1 MLQKLRKIDPAA
13 IASDPRT
20 RRWGKRFAIFMAVI
34 GVLGFLVV
42 PPVLKSVLLSK
53 LGEALHRDVA
63 IDSISLNPYTL
74 TLSVSGVSVRDRVD
88 GKPGDEVFGFDKL
101 TVNAE
106 LASIAVAG
114 FVVKEIELVGPR
126 AKLVRLPDNRYNISD
141 LIPPPEEKKPEE
153 KSGLPRFSV
162 SNIQIRGGK
171 LSFDDRP
178 EGVQHEIADVNVRI
192 PFLSTLSY
200 YSDTYVEPHFSANIN
215 GAPLV
220 LNGKSRPFDDSLES
234 ELVLDLDNLQLAK
247 YLAYSPVDLPIKVLS
262 GALEG
267 DLRFRF
273 LQTKGQP
280 STLSL
285 GGKMALK
292 DLKVTEAGGAPLI
305 GLKRLEVAL
314 RDADLLKLAIGIE
327 RVALESPEID
337 VRIDKQG
344 VVNWLGLLPAS
355 PAAPAEAAPKKVDP
369 NAPTLQLLVDA
380 VAIQDGTVNLLD
392 QSTANEQKGSVRDIN
407 IEVNDF
413 DSSGRRLLGFAA
425 NWKVDAGDRLQVDQV
440 AIKDGRADLKKRE
453 VVVGE
458 IATLGARAK
467 MTRLRDG
474 TLQWFKAP
482 ALRAAKAAAKE
493 ADAPWLVTID
503 RARIENQSL
512 QFEDR
517 SFSPAANQTV
527 EIVSLLAENVSTKPE
542 SEAKLALR
550 MRVNKKGELAVDGTL
565 KPMLPQGELRLDVRD
580 IELLPMQPY
589 FSEFLNITVTRGQI
603 AAKGTVSLNPAKE
616 GVSAGYKG
624 DLTLGNFHT
633 VDKANSADFLKWKS
647 FYFGNI
653 DVRTQPLNIAVGEV
667 ALSDFYA
674 RVIISPEGK
683 LNLTQIA
690 RKDGKDEKGVENLA
704 GKAGE
709 AAAEKPAAPAA
720 EALADAEK
728 PAEVPVAAAKPA
740 KEVVPIKIGKV
751 TLQGGNIAITD
762 NFIKPNYSA
771 NLTKI
776 GGRVTGLSS
785 TEGSMADLELRGS
798 YDGLAPV
805 NITAK
810 LNPFAAKSYL
820 DLDAEVKG
828 VEMTG
833 FSTYSGRYA
842 GYAIER
848 GKLSLFLKYKIDN
861 NQLTADNR
869 VFLDQ
874 LTFGDEVDS
883 PEATKLPVRLAVSLL
898 QNRKGEIDINLPISG
913 SLDDPQFSVGGIIVQ
928 VILNV
933 FTKAI
938 TSPFALIGSLF
949 GGGEE
954 LSYVE
959 FDYGYSTISAKM
971 KERLQTIAKV
981 LEDRPAI
988 RIELA
993 GRIDP
998 ERDRE
1003 GLKRALMERRVKA
1016 QRLEE
1021 LVKAGTEAGSLD
1033 DIEIPAKD
1041 YPKYLERAYKAE
1053 KFPKPRNLIG
1063 LVKDLPVEEMEKLMM
1078 ANMKADDEAL
1088 RELAD
1093 RRAKA
1098 AGQWLERDGKVAAE
1112 RVFLLKPNLTAKDG
1126 PQNDK
1131 ASEARVDF
1139 SLK

>member
-1 MLQKLRKIDPAA
+1 MFPPLSRIDPAA
-13 IASDPRT
+13 IVRDPRT
-20 RRWGKRFAIFMAVI
+20 RRWGIRFCAFMVI
-34 GVLGFLVV
+34 VGVLGFLVV

-53 LGEALHRDVA
+53 LGEALHREVA

-74 TLSVSGVSVRDRVD
+74 TLSVAGVSVRDRVD
-88 GKPGDEVFGFDKL
+88 GKAGDEVFGFDSL

-106 LASIAVAG
+106 LASLAVAG
-114 FVVKEIELVGPR
+114 IIVKEIELVGPR
-126 AKLVRLPDNRYNISD
+126 AKLVRLSDNRYNISD
-141 LIPPPEEKKPEE
+141 LIPAEAPPDEKKPEE

-178 EGVQHEIADVNVRI
+178 EGVQHEIADVNLRI

-215 GAPLV
+215 GAPLA
-220 LNGKSRPFDDSLES
+220 LDGKSRPFDDSRES
-234 ELVLDLDNLQLAK
+234 ELILDLDNLQLAK
-247 YLAYSPVDLPIKVLS
+247 YLSYSPVDLPIKVLS
-262 GALEG
+262 GALDG

-285 GGKMALK
+285 GGKVALK
-292 DLKVTEAGGAPLI
+292 DLKVTEAGGAPLV

-327 RVALESPEID
+327 RIALESPEID

-344 VVNWLGLLPAS
+344 IVNWLGLL

-369 NAPTLQLLVDA
+369 DAPKLQLLVDTI
-380 VAIQDGTVNLLD
+380 AIKEGTVNLLD
-392 QSTANEQKGSVRDIN
+392 QSTATEQKGAVRDIN
-407 IEVNDF
+407 IDVSDF
-413 DSSGRRLLGFAA
+413 DSSSRKPLGFAA

-482 ALRAAKAAAKE
+482 VLRAAKAAAKE

-527 EIVSLLAENVSTKPE
+527 EIVSLLAENLSTKPDG
-542 SEAKLALR
+542 EAKLALKL
-550 MRVNKKGELAVDGTL
+550 RVNKKGELAVEGAL

-580 IELLPMQPY
+580 IELLPMQSY
-589 FSEFLNITVTRGQI
+589 FSEYLNIPVTRGQI
-603 AAKGTVSLNPAKE
+603 AAKGTVSLTPAKE
-616 GVSAGYKG
+616 GVAAGYKG
-624 DLTLGNFHT
+624 NLTLGNFHT

-674 RVIISPEGK
+674 RVIVSPEGK

-690 RKDGKDEKGVENLA
+690 RKDGKDEKGAEPAA
-704 GKAGE
+704 GKGTE
-709 AAAEKPAAPAA
+709 PAAEKPAEAPGDAAKSVEAPVA
-720 EALADAEK
+720 EAT
-728 PAEVPVAAAKPA
+728 PA
-740 KEVVPIKIGKV
+740 KEVVPIKVGKV
-751 TLQGGNIAITD
+751 TLQGGNIAVTD

-848 GKLSLFLKYKIDN
+848 GKLSLFLKYRIDN
-861 NQLTADNR
+861 NQLSADNR

-883 PEATKLPVRLAVSLL
+883 PEATRLPVRLAVSLL

-959 FDYGYSTISAKM
+959 FDYGYSTISPKM

-1033 DIEIPAKD
+1033 DVEIPAKD
-1041 YPKYLERAYKAE
+1041 YPKYLDRAYKAE

-1088 RELAD
+1088 RDLAD

-1098 AGQWLERDGKVAAE
+1098 AGQWLGREGKVVAD
-1112 RVFLLKPNLTAKDG
+1112 RIFFLQPHLTAKDG

>member
-171 LSFDDRP
+171 LNFDDRP

-285 GGKMALK
+285 GGKVALK
-292 DLKVTEAGGAPLI
+292 DLKVTETGGAPLI

-413 DSSGRRLLGFAA
+413 DSSGRKPLGFAA
-425 NWKVDAGDRLQVDQV
+425 NWKVDAGDRLQVD
-440 AIKDGRADLKKRE
+440 
-453 VVVGE
+453 
-458 IATLGARAK
+458 
-467 MTRLRDG
+467 
-474 TLQWFKAP
+474 
-482 ALRAAKAAAKE
+482 
-493 ADAPWLVTID
+493 
-503 RARIENQSL
+503 
-512 QFEDR
+512 R
-517 SFSPAANQTV
+517 SPS
-527 EIVSLLAENVSTKPE
+527 
-542 SEAKLALR
+542 
-550 MRVNKKGELAVDGTL
+550 
-565 KPMLPQGELRLDVRD
+565 
-580 IELLPMQPY
+580 
-589 FSEFLNITVTRGQI
+589 
-603 AAKGTVSLNPAKE
+603 
-616 GVSAGYKG
+616 
-624 DLTLGNFHT
+624 
-633 VDKANSADFLKWKS
+633 
-647 FYFGNI
+647 
-653 DVRTQPLNIAVGEV
+653 RTA
-667 ALSDFYA
+667 
-674 RVIISPEGK
+674 
-683 LNLTQIA
+683 
-690 RKDGKDEKGVENLA
+690 
-704 GKAGE
+704 
-709 AAAEKPAAPAA
+709 
-720 EALADAEK
+720 
-728 PAEVPVAAAKPA
+728 
-740 KEVVPIKIGKV
+740 VPI
-751 TLQGGNIAITD
+751 
-762 NFIKPNYSA
+762 
-771 NLTKI
+771 
-776 GGRVTGLSS
+776 
-785 TEGSMADLELRGS
+785 
-798 YDGLAPV
+798 
-805 NITAK
+805 
-810 LNPFAAKSYL
+810 
-820 DLDAEVKG
+820 
-828 VEMTG
+828 
-833 FSTYSGRYA
+833 
-842 GYAIER
+842 
-848 GKLSLFLKYKIDN
+848 
-861 NQLTADNR
+861 
-869 VFLDQ
+869 
-874 LTFGDEVDS
+874 
-883 PEATKLPVRLAVSLL
+883 
-898 QNRKGEIDINLPISG
+898 
-913 SLDDPQFSVGGIIVQ
+913 
-928 VILNV
+928 
-933 FTKAI
+933 
-938 TSPFALIGSLF
+938 
-949 GGGEE
+949 
-954 LSYVE
+954 
-959 FDYGYSTISAKM
+959 
-971 KERLQTIAKV
+971 
-981 LEDRPAI
+981 
-988 RIELA
+988 
-993 GRIDP
+993 
-998 ERDRE
+998 
-1003 GLKRALMERRVKA
+1003 
-1016 QRLEE
+1016 
-1021 LVKAGTEAGSLD
+1021 
-1033 DIEIPAKD
+1033 
-1041 YPKYLERAYKAE
+1041 
-1053 KFPKPRNLIG
+1053 
-1063 LVKDLPVEEMEKLMM
+1063 
-1078 ANMKADDEAL
+1078 
-1088 RELAD
+1088 
-1093 RRAKA
+1093 
-1098 AGQWLERDGKVAAE
+1098 
-1112 RVFLLKPNLTAKDG
+1112 
-1126 PQNDK
+1126 
-1131 ASEARVDF
+1131 
-1139 SLK
+1139 